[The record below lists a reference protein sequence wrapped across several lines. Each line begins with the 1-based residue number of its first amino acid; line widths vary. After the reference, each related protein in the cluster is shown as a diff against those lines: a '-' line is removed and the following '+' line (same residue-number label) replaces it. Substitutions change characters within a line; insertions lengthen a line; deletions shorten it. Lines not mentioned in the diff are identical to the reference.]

1 MSFAT
6 GFQAH
11 SLLLISSSSY
21 DVLLYFGEKNDL
33 CNGLGKCL
41 QSTSIADETTY
52 IKDLT
57 IFTFVLQVFAI
68 LGMNSSV
75 SALDTNG
82 TCATQCFTTLTKV
95 RLIFISSLD
104 ILFTLRLAAKG

>member
-1 MSFAT
+1 MSFAS

-41 QSTSIADETTY
+41 QSTSIADKTTY
-52 IKDLT
+52 LT

-68 LGMNSSV
+68 LGRNSSV

-82 TCATQCFTTLTKV
+82 TCATQCFT
-95 RLIFISSLD
+95 
-104 ILFTLRLAAKG
+104 IL